1 MSVSLLAALAGI
13 VLALASLIVLVMRC
27 SRAPRLV
34 MLAWTGAVFGVALSL
49 AAQAAGFAAGF
60 SSLTFRVSQIGLVA
74 VGGLALVLGLGEA
87 AGRSGPARFA
97 VRLAVSGLGVV
108 SVVILATDPLS
119 EEPFGKTFPAA
130 AVHYQPISNALLSY
144 ALGPFIAV
152 AALVAVACTAVRAR
166 KDPAWR
172 ATLPAVAG
180 GSVAALAAAAPAL
193 SKLLSDRLGLN
204 LTLTAAYPFLCIV
217 AVGVTWWSVVKVSG
231 LRLEVVHEGVDF
243 PREDTGE
250 WERPRSWGGGPG
262 TGEFDPYTDGGG
274 YPPSGLPAYQPG
286 LPSPALPPP
295 GLPQPAFAGAGPGQP
310 PGGGIMPGG
319 PPMPAADDPAAWA
332 RLVGQIVI
340 FTLLDGSVPAF
351 DAMIGSVTEQVR
363 AGEPGTL
370 VFIVHAVPSA
380 PQQRILYEVY
390 RDRDAYQAHQQQPYL
405 MRFEQDRREHVLAT
419 NVIEL
424 SLQPAKVSQLPA
436 LGQPG
441 PAGGP
446 PLPALSQPLS
456 GLPPMGALPSTPSGR
471 VPAPSAGS
479 APPPASLPH
488 AGMPAAGL
496 SVPGLSVPGR
506 PAPGLTPGGRPGPG
520 LAPAAS
526 MPPAPASAN
535 GGSGH
540 GRPPAGLPPHGSL
553 TSLPALGAPLP
564 PGGAFPPASPPYA
577 DGPSPGGSPPPGPP
591 SGYGPPPGG
600 PGRSG
605 PQDPYAAPPR
615 ASGQHPYDGPPPYNG
630 GPPPYDDGQPRRD
643 GPPYPNGRP
652 YQGDRNGGPPR
663 RDGQDGGYD
672 GSYGSDYQHGD
683 YQHGDYQH
691 GDYQH
696 GDHPHG
702 GYQNGGHQD
711 GSYQN
716 GSGRP

>member
-74 VGGLALVLGLGEA
+74 AGGLALVLGLGEA

-97 VRLAVSGLGVV
+97 VRLTVSGLGVI

-144 ALGPFIAV
+144 ALGPFITA

-193 SKLLSDRLGLN
+193 SKLLSDQLGLN
-204 LTLTAAYPFLCIV
+204 LTLTAAYPFLCIAV
-217 AVGVTWWSVVKVSG
+217 VGVTWWSVVKVSG
-231 LRLEVVHEGVDF
+231 LRLEVVHEGVDY

-250 WERPRSWGGGPG
+250 WERPRSWSGGPG

-274 YPPSGLPAYQPG
+274 YPPSSFPAYQPG
-286 LPSPALPPP
+286 LPPP

-319 PPMPAADDPAAWA
+319 PPMPPADDPAAWA

-340 FTLLDGSVPAF
+340 YTLLDGSVPAF

-456 GLPPMGALPSTPSGR
+456 NLPPMGAMPSTPSGR
-471 VPAPSAGS
+471 APASGAGS
-479 APPPASLPH
+479 RHPRPGTRPACRTRD
-488 AGMPAAGL
+488 AGGWPVRARPVRARMPA
-496 SVPGLSVPGR
+496 
-506 PAPGLTPGGRPGPG
+506 PAPGRSGPG

-526 MPPAPASAN
+526 MPPASAN

-540 GRPPAGLPPHGSL
+540 GRPPG
-553 TSLPALGAPLP
+553 
-564 PGGAFPPASPPYA
+564 PPARPRPGTWPACRPWARRCRPAACTPRRRCPTPTARRPAARRRQDRRPGTARRPAGPA
-577 DGPSPGGSPPPGPP
+577 D
-591 SGYGPPPGG
+591 
-600 PGRSG
+600 PGRRI
-605 PQDPYAAPPR
+605 PT
-615 ASGQHPYDGPPPYNG
+615 
-630 GPPPYDDGQPRRD
+630 
-643 GPPYPNGRP
+643 
-652 YQGDRNGGPPR
+652 PPR
-663 RDGQDGGYD
+663 RGPA
-672 GSYGSDYQHGD
+672 GST
-683 YQHGDYQH
+683 
-691 GDYQH
+691 
-696 GDHPHG
+696 PTTARRRTTAA
-702 GYQNGGHQD
+702 
-711 GSYQN
+711 
-716 GSGRP
+716 RPRTTTASRAGTTRRTPTAGPTRATATAVRRAVTTRTAGTT

>member
-1 MSVSLLAALAGI
+1 MSVSLLAALAGL
-13 VLALASLIVLVMRC
+13 VLALASLVMLVIRC

-34 MLAWTGAVFGVALSL
+34 LLAWTGAVFGVALSL
-49 AAQAAGFAAGF
+49 AAQTAGFAAGF
-60 SSLTFRVSQIGLVA
+60 SSLTFRLSQIGLLA

-97 VRLAVSGLGVV
+97 VRLTVSGLGVI

-144 ALGPFIAV
+144 ALGPFVTV

-204 LTLTAAYPFLCIV
+204 LGLTAAFPFLCI
-217 AVGVTWWSVVKVSG
+217 AVVGLTWWSVVKVSG
-231 LRLEVVHEGVDF
+231 LRLEVVHEGVDY
-243 PREDTGE
+243 PRDDTGE
-250 WERPRSWGGGPG
+250 WERPRSWSGGPG

-274 YPPSGLPAYQPG
+274 YPPSGFPAYQPG
-286 LPSPALPPP
+286 LPSTALSTPGLSTPGLSTPALA
-295 GLPQPAFAGAGPGQP
+295 QPAFAGAGPGAAP
-310 PGGGIMPGG
+310 GRPAGGGIMPGG
-319 PPMPAADDPAAWA
+319 PPMPPADDPAAWA

-340 FTLLDGSVPAF
+340 FTLLDSSVPVF

-436 LGQPG
+436 LGPPG
-441 PAGGP
+441 SLSGADLVGP
-446 PLPALSQPLS
+446 PGLSQPLS
-456 GLPPMGALPSTPSGR
+456 DLPLMGAMPSTPPGR
-471 VPAPSAGS
+471 AAGPGAAPPPAPL
-479 APPPASLPH
+479 PPASLPS
-488 AGMPAAGL
+488 A
-496 SVPGLSVPGR
+496 SRPGLSSP
-506 PAPGLTPGGRPGPG
+506 GRPGPG

-526 MPPAPASAN
+526 VPQASAN

-540 GRPPAGLPPHGSL
+540 GRPPGPPAGPPPRGSL
-553 TSLPALGAPLP
+553 ASLPSLGAPLP
-564 PGGAFPPASPPYA
+564 PGGMFPPMSQPYA
-577 DGPSPGGSPPPGPP
+577 DGPSPGGSRPPGPP

-600 PGRSG
+600 PG

-615 ASGQHPYDGPPPYNG
+615 SSGQHPYDGPPFNG
-630 GPPPYDDGQPRRD
+630 GPPPYGNSQPGRD
-643 GPPYPNGRP
+643 EPPYPNGRP
-652 YQGDRNGGPPR
+652 YQGDRNGRPPR
-663 RDGQDGGYD
+663 RGDQDGGYD
-672 GSYGSDYQHGD
+672 GHQN
-683 YQHGDYQH
+683 
-691 GDYQH
+691 
-696 GDHPHG
+696 G
-702 GYQNGGHQD
+702 GYQNGPGQ
-711 GSYQN
+711 
-716 GSGRP
+716 P

>member
-1 MSVSLLAALAGI
+1 MSVSLLVALAGL
-13 VLALASLIVLVMRC
+13 VLALAGLVMLVMRC

-34 MLAWTGAVFGVALSL
+34 LLAWTGAVFGVALSL
-49 AAQAAGFAAGF
+49 AAQVAGFAAGF
-60 SSLTFRVSQIGLVA
+60 SSLTFRLSQIGLLA
-74 VGGLALVLGLGEA
+74 IGGLALVLGLGEA

-97 VRLAVSGLGVV
+97 VRLTVSGLGVI

-144 ALGPFIAV
+144 GLGPFVTV

-193 SKLLSDRLGLN
+193 SKLLSDRLGVSLG
-204 LTLTAAYPFLCIV
+204 LTAAFPFLCT
-217 AVGVTWWSVVKVSG
+217 AVVGLTWWSVVKVSG
-231 LRLEVVHEGVDF
+231 LRLEVVHEGVDY

-274 YPPSGLPAYQPG
+274 YPPSGFPAYQPG
-286 LPSPALPPP
+286 LPATALPSTALSTP
-295 GLPQPAFAGAGPGQP
+295 GLPQPAFAGTGPGAA

-319 PPMPAADDPAAWA
+319 PPMPPADDPAAWA

-424 SLQPAKVSQLPA
+424 SLQPAKVS
-436 LGQPG
+436 
-441 PAGGP
+441 

-456 GLPPMGALPSTPSGR
+456 GLPPMGAVPSAPPGR
-471 VPAPSAGS
+471 AAGPGAAPPPAPL
-479 APPPASLPH
+479 PPASLPS
-488 AGMPAAGL
+488 ASRPGP
-496 SVPGLSVPGR
+496 SSPGLSS
-506 PAPGLTPGGRPGPG
+506 PARPGPG

-526 MPPAPASAN
+526 VPPAGAN
-535 GGSGH
+535 GGSGN
-540 GRPPAGLPPHGSL
+540 GRPPGPPAGPPPRGSL
-553 TSLPALGAPLP
+553 ASLPSLGAPLP
-564 PGGAFPPASPPYA
+564 PGGMVPPMSRPYA
-577 DGPSPGGSPPPGPP
+577 DGPSPGGSRPPGPP

-600 PGRSG
+600 PG

-615 ASGQHPYDGPPPYNG
+615 TSGQHPYDAPPVFNG
-630 GPPPYDDGQPRRD
+630 GPPAYGNGQPGRD
-643 GPPYPNGRP
+643 EPPYPNGRP
-652 YQGDRNGGPPR
+652 YQDDRNGRPPR
-663 RDGQDGGYD
+663 HGDQDGGYD
-672 GSYGSDYQHGD
+672 GGH
-683 YQHGDYQH
+683 
-691 GDYQH
+691 QH
-696 GDHPHG
+696 GDHQ
-702 GYQNGGHQD
+702 YGGHRS
-711 GSYQN
+711 GGYQN

>member
-74 VGGLALVLGLGEA
+74 AGGLALVLGLGEA

-97 VRLAVSGLGVV
+97 VRLTVSGLGVI

-144 ALGPFIAV
+144 ALGPFITA

-193 SKLLSDRLGLN
+193 SKLLSDQLGLN
-204 LTLTAAYPFLCIV
+204 LTLTAAYPFLCIAV
-217 AVGVTWWSVVKVSG
+217 VGVTWWSVVKVSG
-231 LRLEVVHEGVDF
+231 LRLEVVHEGVDY

-250 WERPRSWGGGPG
+250 WERPRSWSGGPG

-274 YPPSGLPAYQPG
+274 YPPSSFPAYPPG
-286 LPSPALPPP
+286 LPPP

-319 PPMPAADDPAAWA
+319 PPMPPADDPAAWA

-340 FTLLDGSVPAF
+340 YTLLDGSVPAF

-441 PAGGP
+441 PAAGP

-456 GLPPMGALPSTPSGR
+456 NLPPMGAMPSTPSGR
-471 VPAPSAGS
+471 APASGAGS
-479 APPPASLPH
+479 APPAPRHPASLPH
-488 AGMPAAGL
+488 AGMPAAGP
-496 SVPGLSVPGR
+496 SAPGLSVPGM
-506 PAPGLTPGGRPGPG
+506 PAPGLTPGGRSGPG

-526 MPPAPASAN
+526 MPPASAN

-540 GRPPAGLPPHGSL
+540 GRPPGPPGPPPPGNLAGLPS
-553 TSLPALGAPLP
+553 LGAPLP
-564 PGGAFPPASPPYA
+564 PGGMYPPSSLPYA
-577 DGPSPGGSPPPGPP
+577 DGPSPSGSPPPGPP
-591 SGYGPPPGG
+591 AGYGPPPGG

-615 ASGQHPYDGPPPYNG
+615 SSGQHPYDGPPPYNG
-630 GPPPYDDGQPRRD
+630 GPPPYDNGQPRRD
-643 GPPYPNGRP
+643 DPPYPNGRP
-652 YQGDRNGGPPR
+652 YQGDRNGRPPR
-663 RDGQDGGYD
+663 RDDQDSGYD
-672 GSYGSDYQHGD
+672 GSYGSGNPDEGYPD
-683 YQHGDYQH
+683 
-691 GDYQH
+691 
-696 GDHPHG
+696 G
-702 GYQNGGHQD
+702 G
-711 GSYQN
+711 YQN

>member
-1 MSVSLLAALAGI
+1 MSVSLLAALAGL
-13 VLALASLIVLVMRC
+13 VLALAGLVVLVMRC

-34 MLAWTGAVFGVALSL
+34 LLAWTGAVFGVALSL
-49 AAQAAGFAAGF
+49 AAQTAGFAAGF
-60 SSLTFRVSQIGLVA
+60 SSLTFRLSQIGLLA

-97 VRLAVSGLGVV
+97 VRLTVSGLGVI

-144 ALGPFIAV
+144 GLGTFITV

-193 SKLLSDRLGLN
+193 SKLLSDRLGLD
-204 LTLTAAYPFLCIV
+204 LGLTAAFPFLCI
-217 AVGVTWWSVVKVSG
+217 AATGLTWWSVVKVSG
-231 LRLEVVHEGVDF
+231 LRLEVVHEGVDY
-243 PREDTGE
+243 PRDDTGE
-250 WERPRSWGGGPG
+250 WERPRSWSGGPG

-274 YPPSGLPAYQPG
+274 YPPSGFPPSGFPAYQPG
-286 LPSPALPPP
+286 LPSTALPSTALSTP
-295 GLPQPAFAGAGPGQP
+295 GLPQQAFAGAGPGAAP
-310 PGGGIMPGG
+310 GRPAGGGIMPGG
-319 PPMPAADDPAAWA
+319 PPMPPADDPAAWA

-340 FTLLDGSVPAF
+340 FTLLDGGIPAF
-351 DAMIGSVTEQVR
+351 DAMMGSVTEQVR

-446 PLPALSQPLS
+446 PLPGLSQPLS
-456 GLPPMGALPSTPSGR
+456 DLPPMGVMPSTPSAR
-471 VPAPSAGS
+471 AAGPGA
-479 APPPASLPH
+479 APPPAPLPPVSLPS
-488 AGMPAAGL
+488 A
-496 SVPGLSVPGR
+496 SRPGLSSPGLSSPGR
-506 PAPGLTPGGRPGPG
+506 PG

-526 MPPAPASAN
+526 VPPASAN

-540 GRPPAGLPPHGSL
+540 GRPPGPPAGPPPRGSL
-553 TSLPALGAPLP
+553 ASLPSLGAPLP
-564 PGGAFPPASPPYA
+564 PGGMFPPISQPYA
-577 DGPSPGGSPPPGPP
+577 DGPSPGGSRPPGPP
-591 SGYGPPPGG
+591 SGYGPPPAG
-600 PGRSG
+600 PG

-615 ASGQHPYDGPPPYNG
+615 SSGQHPYDDGAPPFNDGPPPYGN
-630 GPPPYDDGQPRRD
+630 GQPGRD
-643 GPPYPNGRP
+643 EPPYPNGRP
-652 YQGDRNGGPPR
+652 YQGDHNGRPPR
-663 RDGQDGGYD
+663 RGDQDGGYD
-672 GSYGSDYQHGD
+672 GHQN
-683 YQHGDYQH
+683 
-691 GDYQH
+691 
-696 GDHPHG
+696 G
-702 GYQNGGHQD
+702 GYQN
-711 GSYQN
+711 
-716 GSGRP
+716 RPGQP

>member
-1 MSVSLLAALAGI
+1 MSVSLLAALAGL
-13 VLALASLIVLVMRC
+13 VLALASLVMLVIRC

-34 MLAWTGAVFGVALSL
+34 LLAWTGAVFGVALSL
-49 AAQAAGFAAGF
+49 AAQTAGFAAGF
-60 SSLTFRVSQIGLVA
+60 SSLTFRLSQIGLLA

-97 VRLAVSGLGVV
+97 VRLTVSGLGVI

-144 ALGPFIAV
+144 GLGPFITV

-204 LTLTAAYPFLCIV
+204 LGLTAAFPFLCI
-217 AVGVTWWSVVKVSG
+217 AVVGLTWWSVVKVSG
-231 LRLEVVHEGVDF
+231 LRLEVVHEGVDY
-243 PREDTGE
+243 PRDDTGE
-250 WERPRSWGGGPG
+250 WERPRSWSGGPG

-274 YPPSGLPAYQPG
+274 YPPSGFPAYQPG
-286 LPSPALPPP
+286 LPSTALSTPGLSTPALAP
-295 GLPQPAFAGAGPGQP
+295 PAFAGAGPGAAP
-310 PGGGIMPGG
+310 RRPAGGGIMPGG
-319 PPMPAADDPAAWA
+319 PPMPPADDPAAWA

-340 FTLLDGSVPAF
+340 FTLLDSSVPVF

-436 LGQPG
+436 LGPPG
-441 PAGGP
+441 SLSGADLVGP
-446 PLPALSQPLS
+446 PGLSQPLS
-456 GLPPMGALPSTPSGR
+456 DLPPMGAMPSTPPGR
-471 VPAPSAGS
+471 AAGPGAAPPPAPL
-479 APPPASLPH
+479 PPASLPS
-488 AGMPAAGL
+488 A
-496 SVPGLSVPGR
+496 SRPGLSSP
-506 PAPGLTPGGRPGPG
+506 GRPGPG

-526 MPPAPASAN
+526 VPQASAN

-540 GRPPAGLPPHGSL
+540 GRPPGPPAGPPPRGSL
-553 TSLPALGAPLP
+553 ASLPSLGAPLP
-564 PGGAFPPASPPYA
+564 PGGMLPPMSRPYA
-577 DGPSPGGSPPPGPP
+577 DGPSPGGSRPPGPP

-600 PGRSG
+600 PG

-615 ASGQHPYDGPPPYNG
+615 SSGQHPYDGPPFNG
-630 GPPPYDDGQPRRD
+630 GPPPYGNSQPGRD
-643 GPPYPNGRP
+643 EPPYPNGRP
-652 YQGDRNGGPPR
+652 YQGDRNGRPPR
-663 RDGQDGGYD
+663 RGDQDGGYD
-672 GSYGSDYQHGD
+672 GHQN
-683 YQHGDYQH
+683 
-691 GDYQH
+691 
-696 GDHPHG
+696 G
-702 GYQNGGHQD
+702 GYQNGPGQ
-711 GSYQN
+711 
-716 GSGRP
+716 P

>member
-1 MSVSLLAALAGI
+1 MSVSLLAALAGL
-13 VLALASLIVLVMRC
+13 VLALAGLVMLVIRC

-34 MLAWTGAVFGVALSL
+34 LLAWTGAVFGVALSL
-49 AAQAAGFAAGF
+49 AAQTAGFAAGF
-60 SSLTFRVSQIGLVA
+60 SSLTFRLSQIGLLA

-97 VRLAVSGLGVV
+97 VRLTVSGLGVI

-144 ALGPFIAV
+144 GLGPFVTV

-204 LTLTAAYPFLCIV
+204 LGLTAAFPFLCIV
-217 AVGVTWWSVVKVSG
+217 VAGLTWWSVVKVSG
-231 LRLEVVHEGVDF
+231 LRLEVVHEGVDY
-243 PREDTGE
+243 PRDATGE

-274 YPPSGLPAYQPG
+274 YPPSGFPAYQPS
-286 LPSPALPPP
+286 LSTPALSTP
-295 GLPQPAFAGAGPGQP
+295 GLAQPAFAGAGPGAAPGP
-310 PGGGIMPGG
+310 PSGGIMPGG
-319 PPMPAADDPAAWA
+319 PPMPPADDPAAWA

-340 FTLLDGSVPAF
+340 FTLLDSSVPVF

-446 PLPALSQPLS
+446 PLPGFSQPLS
-456 GLPPMGALPSTPSGR
+456 DLPPMGAMPSTPPARAAGPGAAPP
-471 VPAPSAGS
+471 PAPL
-479 APPPASLPH
+479 PPASLPS
-488 AGMPAAGL
+488 AGR
-496 SVPGLSVPGR
+496 PGLSSP
-506 PAPGLTPGGRPGPG
+506 GRPGPG

-526 MPPAPASAN
+526 LPPASAN

-540 GRPPAGLPPHGSL
+540 GRPPGPPAGPPPRGSL
-553 TSLPALGAPLP
+553 ASLPSLGAPLP
-564 PGGAFPPASPPYA
+564 PGGTFPPMSQPYA
-577 DGPSPGGSPPPGPP
+577 DSPSPGGSRPPGPP

-600 PGRSG
+600 PG

-615 ASGQHPYDGPPPYNG
+615 SSGQHPYDGAPPFNG
-630 GPPPYDDGQPRRD
+630 GPPPYGNGQPGRD
-643 GPPYPNGRP
+643 EPPYPNGRP
-652 YQGDRNGGPPR
+652 YQGDRNGRPPR
-663 RDGQDGGYD
+663 RGDQDGGYD
-672 GSYGSDYQHGD
+672 GHQN
-683 YQHGDYQH
+683 
-691 GDYQH
+691 
-696 GDHPHG
+696 G
-702 GYQNGGHQD
+702 GYQNGPGQ
-711 GSYQN
+711 
-716 GSGRP
+716 P

>member
-1 MSVSLLAALAGI
+1 MSVSLLAALAGL
-13 VLALASLIVLVMRC
+13 VLALGSLVMLVIRC

-34 MLAWTGAVFGVALSL
+34 LLAWTGAVFGVALSL
-49 AAQAAGFAAGF
+49 AAQTAGFAAGF
-60 SSLTFRVSQIGLVA
+60 SSLTFRLSQIGLLA

-97 VRLAVSGLGVV
+97 VRLTVSGLGVI

-144 ALGPFIAV
+144 GLGPFVTV

-204 LTLTAAYPFLCIV
+204 LGLTAAFPFLCIAV
-217 AVGVTWWSVVKVSG
+217 AGLTWWSVVKVSG
-231 LRLEVVHEGVDF
+231 LRLEVVHEGVDY
-243 PREDTGE
+243 PRDDTGE
-250 WERPRSWGGGPG
+250 WERPRSWSGGPG

-274 YPPSGLPAYQPG
+274 YPPSGFPAYQPG
-286 LPSPALPPP
+286 LPSTALPPTALSTP
-295 GLPQPAFAGAGPGQP
+295 GLSTPALAQPAFAGAGPGAA
-310 PGGGIMPGG
+310 PGRPAGSGILPGG
-319 PPMPAADDPAAWA
+319 PPMPSADDPAAWA

-351 DAMIGSVTEQVR
+351 DAMMGSVTEQVR

-446 PLPALSQPLS
+446 PLPGLSQPLS
-456 GLPPMGALPSTPSGR
+456 DLPPIGAMSSTPSAR
-471 VPAPSAGS
+471 AAGPGV
-479 APPPASLPH
+479 APPPAPLRPASLPS
-488 AGMPAAGL
+488 A
-496 SVPGLSVPGR
+496 SRPGLSS
-506 PAPGLTPGGRPGPG
+506 PGLSSPGRPGPG

-526 MPPAPASAN
+526 VPSASAN

-540 GRPPAGLPPHGSL
+540 GRPAGPPAGPPPRGSL
-553 TSLPALGAPLP
+553 PSLGAPLP
-564 PGGAFPPASPPYA
+564 PGGVFPPMSQPYA
-577 DGPSPGGSPPPGPP
+577 DGPSPGGSRPPGPP

-600 PGRSG
+600 PG

-615 ASGQHPYDGPPPYNG
+615 SSGQHPYDGAPPVNG
-630 GPPPYDDGQPRRD
+630 GPPPYGNGQPGRD
-643 GPPYPNGRP
+643 EPPYPNGRP
-652 YQGDRNGGPPR
+652 YQGDRNGRPPR
-663 RDGQDGGYD
+663 HGDQDGGYD
-672 GSYGSDYQHGD
+672 GHQN
-683 YQHGDYQH
+683 
-691 GDYQH
+691 
-696 GDHPHG
+696 G
-702 GYQNGGHQD
+702 GYQNGPGQ
-711 GSYQN
+711 
-716 GSGRP
+716 P

>member
-1 MSVSLLAALAGI
+1 MSVSLLAALAGL
-13 VLALASLIVLVMRC
+13 VLALASLVMLVIRC

-34 MLAWTGAVFGVALSL
+34 LLAWTGAVFGVALSL
-49 AAQAAGFAAGF
+49 AAQTAGFAAGF
-60 SSLTFRVSQIGLVA
+60 SSLTFRLSQIGLLA

-97 VRLAVSGLGVV
+97 VRLTVSGLGVI

-144 ALGPFIAV
+144 GLGPFVTV

-204 LTLTAAYPFLCIV
+204 LGLTAAFPFLCI
-217 AVGVTWWSVVKVSG
+217 AVVGLTWWSVVKVSG
-231 LRLEVVHEGVDF
+231 LRLEVVHEGVDY
-243 PREDTGE
+243 PRDDTGE
-250 WERPRSWGGGPG
+250 WERPRSWSGGPG

-274 YPPSGLPAYQPG
+274 YPPSGFPAYQPG
-286 LPSPALPPP
+286 LPSTALPSTALSTPGLSTPALA
-295 GLPQPAFAGAGPGQP
+295 QPAFAGAGPGAAP
-310 PGGGIMPGG
+310 GRPAGGGIMPGG
-319 PPMPAADDPAAWA
+319 PPMPPADDPAAWA

-340 FTLLDGSVPAF
+340 FTLLDSSVPVF

-436 LGQPG
+436 LGP
-441 PAGGP
+441 
-446 PLPALSQPLS
+446 
-456 GLPPMGALPSTPSGR
+456 
-471 VPAPSAGS
+471 
-479 APPPASLPH
+479 
-488 AGMPAAGL
+488 
-496 SVPGLSVPGR
+496 
-506 PAPGLTPGGRPGPG
+506 PG
-520 LAPAAS
+520 LAVRGRPSAARAQPAAVR
-526 MPPAPASAN
+526 PA
-535 GGSGH
+535 
-540 GRPPAGLPPHGSL
+540 
-553 TSLPALGAPLP
+553 
-564 PGGAFPPASPPYA
+564 A
-577 DGPSPGGSPPPGPP
+577 DGGHAQHPARPRRGPRGRATTRAPP
-591 SGYGPPPGG
+591 S
-600 PGRSG
+600 S
-605 PQDPYAAPPR
+605 
-615 ASGQHPYDGPPPYNG
+615 
-630 GPPPYDDGQPRRD
+630 
-643 GPPYPNGRP
+643 
-652 YQGDRNGGPPR
+652 
-663 RDGQDGGYD
+663 
-672 GSYGSDYQHGD
+672 
-683 YQHGDYQH
+683 
-691 GDYQH
+691 
-696 GDHPHG
+696 
-702 GYQNGGHQD
+702 
-711 GSYQN
+711 
-716 GSGRP
+716 

>member
-1 MSVSLLAALAGI
+1 MSVSLLAALAGL
-13 VLALASLIVLVMRC
+13 VLALAGLVMLVIRC

-34 MLAWTGAVFGVALSL
+34 LLAWTGAVFGVALSL
-49 AAQAAGFAAGF
+49 AAQTAGFAAGF
-60 SSLTFRVSQIGLVA
+60 SSLTFRLSQIGLLA

-97 VRLAVSGLGVV
+97 VRLTVSGLGVI

-144 ALGPFIAV
+144 GLGPFVTV

-193 SKLLSDRLGLN
+193 SKLLSDQLGLS
-204 LTLTAAYPFLCIV
+204 LGLTAAFPFLCI
-217 AVGVTWWSVVKVSG
+217 AVVGLTWWSVVKVSG
-231 LRLEVVHEGVDF
+231 LRLEVVHEGVDY

-274 YPPSGLPAYQPG
+274 YPPSGFPAYQPS
-286 LPSPALPPP
+286 LSTPALSTP
-295 GLPQPAFAGAGPGQP
+295 GLAQPAFAGAGPGAAPGP
-310 PGGGIMPGG
+310 PSGGIMPGG
-319 PPMPAADDPAAWA
+319 PPMPPADDPAAWA

-340 FTLLDGSVPAF
+340 FTLLDSSVPVF

-446 PLPALSQPLS
+446 PLPGFSQPLS
-456 GLPPMGALPSTPSGR
+456 DLPPMGAMPSTPPARAAGPGAAPP
-471 VPAPSAGS
+471 PAPL
-479 APPPASLPH
+479 PPASLPS
-488 AGMPAAGL
+488 AGR
-496 SVPGLSVPGR
+496 PGLSSP
-506 PAPGLTPGGRPGPG
+506 GRPGPG

-526 MPPAPASAN
+526 LPPASAN

-540 GRPPAGLPPHGSL
+540 GRPPGPPAGPPPRGSL
-553 TSLPALGAPLP
+553 ASLPSLGAPLP
-564 PGGAFPPASPPYA
+564 PGGMFPPMSQPYA
-577 DGPSPGGSPPPGPP
+577 DGPSPGGSRPPGPP

-600 PGRSG
+600 PG

-615 ASGQHPYDGPPPYNG
+615 SSGQHPYDGAPPFNG
-630 GPPPYDDGQPRRD
+630 GPPPYGNGQPGRD
-643 GPPYPNGRP
+643 EPPYPNGRP
-652 YQGDRNGGPPR
+652 YQGDRNGRPPR
-663 RDGQDGGYD
+663 RGDQDGGYD
-672 GSYGSDYQHGD
+672 GHQN
-683 YQHGDYQH
+683 
-691 GDYQH
+691 
-696 GDHPHG
+696 G
-702 GYQNGGHQD
+702 GYQNGPGQ
-711 GSYQN
+711 
-716 GSGRP
+716 P

>member
-1 MSVSLLAALAGI
+1 MSVSLLAALAGL
-13 VLALASLIVLVMRC
+13 VLALAGLVMLVIRC

-34 MLAWTGAVFGVALSL
+34 LLAWTGAVFGVALSL
-49 AAQAAGFAAGF
+49 AAQTAGFAAGF
-60 SSLTFRVSQIGLVA
+60 SSLTFRLSQIGLLA

-97 VRLAVSGLGVV
+97 VRLTVSGLGVI

-144 ALGPFIAV
+144 GLGPFVTV

-204 LTLTAAYPFLCIV
+204 LGLTAAFPFLCI
-217 AVGVTWWSVVKVSG
+217 AVVGLTWWSVVKVSG
-231 LRLEVVHEGVDF
+231 LRLEVVHEGVDY
-243 PREDTGE
+243 PRDDTGE

-274 YPPSGLPAYQPG
+274 YPPSGFPAYQPS
-286 LPSPALPPP
+286 LSTPALSTP
-295 GLPQPAFAGAGPGQP
+295 GLAQPAFAGAGPGAAPGP
-310 PGGGIMPGG
+310 PSGGIMPGG
-319 PPMPAADDPAAWA
+319 PPMPPADDPAAWA

-340 FTLLDGSVPAF
+340 FTLLDSSVPVF

-446 PLPALSQPLS
+446 PLPGFSQPLS
-456 GLPPMGALPSTPSGR
+456 DLPPMGAMPSTPPARAAGPGAAPP
-471 VPAPSAGS
+471 PAPL
-479 APPPASLPH
+479 PPASLPS
-488 AGMPAAGL
+488 AGR
-496 SVPGLSVPGR
+496 PGLSSP
-506 PAPGLTPGGRPGPG
+506 GRPGPG

-526 MPPAPASAN
+526 LPPASAN

-540 GRPPAGLPPHGSL
+540 GRPPGPPAGPPPRGSL
-553 TSLPALGAPLP
+553 ASLPSLGAPLP
-564 PGGAFPPASPPYA
+564 PGGTFPPMSQPYA
-577 DGPSPGGSPPPGPP
+577 DGPSPGGSRPPGPP

-600 PGRSG
+600 PG

-615 ASGQHPYDGPPPYNG
+615 SSGQHPYDGAPPFNG
-630 GPPPYDDGQPRRD
+630 GPPPYGNGQPGRD
-643 GPPYPNGRP
+643 EPPYPNGRP
-652 YQGDRNGGPPR
+652 YQGDRNGRPPR
-663 RDGQDGGYD
+663 RGDQDGGYD
-672 GSYGSDYQHGD
+672 GHQN
-683 YQHGDYQH
+683 
-691 GDYQH
+691 
-696 GDHPHG
+696 G
-702 GYQNGGHQD
+702 GYQNGPGQ
-711 GSYQN
+711 
-716 GSGRP
+716 P

>member
-1 MSVSLLAALAGI
+1 MSVSLLAALAGL
-13 VLALASLIVLVMRC
+13 VLALASLVVLVMRC
-27 SRAPRLV
+27 ARAPRLV
-34 MLAWTGAVFGVALSL
+34 LLAWTGAVFGVALSL

-60 SSLTFRVSQIGLVA
+60 SSLTFRVSQIGLLA
-74 VGGLALVLGLGEA
+74 AGGLTLVLGLGEA
-87 AGRSGPARFA
+87 AGRSAPARFA
-97 VRLAVSGLGVV
+97 VRLTVSGLGVIL
-108 SVVILATDPLS
+108 VVILATDPLS

-144 ALGPFIAV
+144 ALGPFVTI

-193 SKLLSDRLGLN
+193 SKLLSDRLGLS
-204 LTLTAAYPFLCIV
+204 LGLTAAFPFLCI
-217 AVGVTWWSVVKVSG
+217 AVVGLTWWSVVKVSG
-231 LRLEVVHEGVDF
+231 LRLEVVHEGVDY

-250 WERPRSWGGGPG
+250 WERPRSWSGGPG

-274 YPPSGLPAYQPG
+274 YPPSSNFPPYQPG
-286 LPSPALPPP
+286 LPSPALSSPALSSP
-295 GLPQPAFAGAGPGQP
+295 GLPQPAFAEAGPGQP

-319 PPMPAADDPAAWA
+319 PPMPPVDDPAAWA

-340 FTLLDGSVPAF
+340 FTLLDGSVPVF

-436 LGQPG
+436 LGPPG

-456 GLPPMGALPSTPSGR
+456 DLPPMGAAPGIPPSRAAGPGAAPP
-471 VPAPSAGS
+471 PAPL
-479 APPPASLPH
+479 PPASLPS
-488 AGMPAAGL
+488 A
-496 SVPGLSVPGR
+496 SRPGLSSPGLS
-506 PAPGLTPGGRPGPG
+506 APGLSAPGRPGPG

-526 MPPAPASAN
+526 VPSASAN

-540 GRPPAGLPPHGSL
+540 GRPAGPPAGLPPSGSL
-553 TSLPALGAPLP
+553 ASLPSLGAPLP
-564 PGGAFPPASPPYA
+564 PGGMFPPMPLPYA
-577 DGPSPGGSPPPGPP
+577 DGPSPGGPRPPGPP
-591 SGYGPPPGG
+591 SGYGPSPGG
-600 PGRSG
+600 PG
-605 PQDPYAAPPR
+605 PQDPYAVPPR
-615 ASGQHPYDGPPPYNG
+615 SSGQHPYDGPPPYDN
-630 GPPPYDDGQPRRD
+630 GPPGRD
-643 GPPYPNGRP
+643 EPPYRGDRP
-652 YQGDRNGGPPR
+652 YQGDRNGRPPR
-663 RDGQDGGYD
+663 RGDQDGGYD
-672 GSYGSDYQHGD
+672 GGHRS
-683 YQHGDYQH
+683 
-691 GDYQH
+691 
-696 GDHPHG
+696 G
-702 GYQNGGHQD
+702 G
-711 GSYQN
+711 YQN

>member
-97 VRLAVSGLGVV
+97 VRLTVSGLGVI

-144 ALGPFIAV
+144 ALGPFIVV

-217 AVGVTWWSVVKVSG
+217 VVGVTWWSVVKVSG

-274 YPPSGLPAYQPG
+274 YPPSGFPAYQPG

-340 FTLLDGSVPAF
+340 YTLLDGSVPAF

-405 MRFEQDRREHVLAT
+405 TRFEQDRREHVLAT

-446 PLPALSQPLS
+446 PLPGFSQPLS
-456 GLPPMGALPSTPSGR
+456 DLPPMGAMPSTPPARAAGPGAAPP
-471 VPAPSAGS
+471 PAPL
-479 APPPASLPH
+479 PPASLPS
-488 AGMPAAGL
+488 AGR
-496 SVPGLSVPGR
+496 PGLSSP
-506 PAPGLTPGGRPGPG
+506 GRPGPG

-526 MPPAPASAN
+526 LPPASAN

-540 GRPPAGLPPHGSL
+540 GRPPGPPAGPPPRGSL
-553 TSLPALGAPLP
+553 ASLPSLGAPLP
-564 PGGAFPPASPPYA
+564 PGGTFPPMSQPYA
-577 DGPSPGGSPPPGPP
+577 DGPSPGGSRPPGPP

-600 PGRSG
+600 PG

-615 ASGQHPYDGPPPYNG
+615 SSGQHPYDGAPPFNG
-630 GPPPYDDGQPRRD
+630 GPPPYGNGQPGRD
-643 GPPYPNGRP
+643 EPPYPNGRP
-652 YQGDRNGGPPR
+652 YQGDRNGRPPR
-663 RDGQDGGYD
+663 RGDQDGGYD
-672 GSYGSDYQHGD
+672 GHQN
-683 YQHGDYQH
+683 
-691 GDYQH
+691 
-696 GDHPHG
+696 G
-702 GYQNGGHQD
+702 GYQNGPGQ
-711 GSYQN
+711 
-716 GSGRP
+716 P

>member
-1 MSVSLLAALAGI
+1 MSVSLLAALAGL
-13 VLALASLIVLVMRC
+13 VLALASLVMLVIRC

-34 MLAWTGAVFGVALSL
+34 LLAWTGAVFGVALSL
-49 AAQAAGFAAGF
+49 AAQTAGFAAGF
-60 SSLTFRVSQIGLVA
+60 SSLTFRLSQIGLLA

-97 VRLAVSGLGVV
+97 VRLTVSGLGVI

-144 ALGPFIAV
+144 GLGPFITV

-204 LTLTAAYPFLCIV
+204 LGLTAAFPFLCI
-217 AVGVTWWSVVKVSG
+217 AVVGLTWWSVVKVSG
-231 LRLEVVHEGVDF
+231 LRLEVVHEGVDY
-243 PREDTGE
+243 PRDDTGE
-250 WERPRSWGGGPG
+250 WERPRSWSGGPG

-274 YPPSGLPAYQPG
+274 YPPSGFPAYQPG
-286 LPSPALPPP
+286 LPSTALPSTALSTPGLSTPALA
-295 GLPQPAFAGAGPGQP
+295 QPAFAGAGPGAAP
-310 PGGGIMPGG
+310 GRPGGGGIMPGG
-319 PPMPAADDPAAWA
+319 PPMPPADDPAAWA

-340 FTLLDGSVPAF
+340 FTLLDSSVPVF

-436 LGQPG
+436 LGPPG
-441 PAGGP
+441 LAAGADLS
-446 PLPALSQPLS
+446 LPGLSQPLS
-456 GLPPMGALPSTPSGR
+456 DLPPMGAMPSTPPGR
-471 VPAPSAGS
+471 AAGPGAAPPPAPL
-479 APPPASLPH
+479 PPASLPS
-488 AGMPAAGL
+488 A
-496 SVPGLSVPGR
+496 SRPGLSSP
-506 PAPGLTPGGRPGPG
+506 GRPGPG

-526 MPPAPASAN
+526 VPQASAN

-540 GRPPAGLPPHGSL
+540 GRPPGPPAGPPPRGSL
-553 TSLPALGAPLP
+553 ASLPSLGAPLP
-564 PGGAFPPASPPYA
+564 PGGMFPPMSQPYA
-577 DGPSPGGSPPPGPP
+577 DGPSPGGSRPPGPP

-600 PGRSG
+600 PG

-615 ASGQHPYDGPPPYNG
+615 TSGQHPYDGPPFNG
-630 GPPPYDDGQPRRD
+630 GPPPYGNGQPGRD
-643 GPPYPNGRP
+643 EPPYPNGRP
-652 YQGDRNGGPPR
+652 YQGDRNGRPPR
-663 RDGQDGGYD
+663 RGDQDGGYD
-672 GSYGSDYQHGD
+672 GHQN
-683 YQHGDYQH
+683 
-691 GDYQH
+691 
-696 GDHPHG
+696 G
-702 GYQNGGHQD
+702 GYQNGPGQ
-711 GSYQN
+711 
-716 GSGRP
+716 P

>member
-1 MSVSLLAALAGI
+1 MSVSLLAALAGV

-97 VRLAVSGLGVV
+97 VRLTVSGLGVI

-144 ALGPFIAV
+144 ALGPFIVV

-217 AVGVTWWSVVKVSG
+217 VVGVTWWSVVKVSG

-274 YPPSGLPAYQPG
+274 YPPSGFPAYQPG
-286 LPSPALPPP
+286 LPPP
-295 GLPQPAFAGAGPGQP
+295 GLPQPAFAGTGPGQP

-319 PPMPAADDPAAWA
+319 PPMPPADDPAAWA

-340 FTLLDGSVPAF
+340 YTLLDGSVPAF

-405 MRFEQDRREHVLAT
+405 TRFEQDRREHVLAT

-456 GLPPMGALPSTPSGR
+456 DLPPMGAMPSTPSGR

-496 SVPGLSVPGR
+496 S
-506 PAPGLTPGGRPGPG
+506 APGLTPGGRPGPG

-540 GRPPAGLPPHGSL
+540 GRPPGPPAGPPPRGSL
-553 TSLPALGAPLP
+553 ASLPSLGAPLP
-564 PGGAFPPASPPYA
+564 PGGMFPPMSQPYA
-577 DGPSPGGSPPPGPP
+577 HGPSPGGSRPPGPP

-600 PGRSG
+600 PG

-615 ASGQHPYDGPPPYNG
+615 SSGQHPYDGAPPFNG
-630 GPPPYDDGQPRRD
+630 GPPPYGNGQPGRD
-643 GPPYPNGRP
+643 EPPYPNGRP
-652 YQGDRNGGPPR
+652 YQGDRNGRPPR
-663 RDGQDGGYD
+663 RGDQDGGYD
-672 GSYGSDYQHGD
+672 GHQN
-683 YQHGDYQH
+683 
-691 GDYQH
+691 
-696 GDHPHG
+696 G
-702 GYQNGGHQD
+702 GYQNGPGQ
-711 GSYQN
+711 
-716 GSGRP
+716 P